1 MKIINTLLVTTFLSG
16 AALAGDRDGSFY
28 VIDLSKPN
36 GITYVQ
42 RQGDRYYYSSKSDPL
57 AEVQGERRSYRK
69 SQMARDLDQRFG
81 SGFGD

>member
-57 AEVQGERRSYRK
+57 ADVQGERRSSRK
-69 SQMARDLDQRFG
+69 SEMSRALDRQLLG
-81 SGFGD
+81 SFAD